1 MTVKEYERFVEA
13 TARPKKKQEH
23 AYLVAYAAL
32 GLCGEAG
39 ETAELIKKSMRSD
52 APMLDKV
59 KLALE
64 LGDPIWYAVQLAL
77 LHGMTFQDILD
88 INVAKLRRRVT
99 TGKDEDAEYA
109 MAEAFL
115 AGVKEGAARCKWC
128 LATDA
133 GLDDLGFCSAY
144 CFTTAKEVG
153 RP

>member
-1 MTVKEYERFVEA
+1 MTVEEYERFVKA

-32 GLCGEAG
+32 GLAGEAG
-39 ETAELIKKSMRSD
+39 ETIELVKKSMRTD

-59 KLALE
+59 RLALE

-88 INVAKLRRRVT
+88 INVAKLRRRTVK
-99 TGKDEDAEYA
+99 GKDEEAEYA

-115 AGVKEGAARCKWC
+115 DGTRKGKNCKWC
-128 LATDA
+128 QADD
-133 GLDDLGFCSAY
+133 GVLDDLGYCSSI
-144 CFTTAKEVG
+144 CFQSGKEFG
-153 RP
+153 R